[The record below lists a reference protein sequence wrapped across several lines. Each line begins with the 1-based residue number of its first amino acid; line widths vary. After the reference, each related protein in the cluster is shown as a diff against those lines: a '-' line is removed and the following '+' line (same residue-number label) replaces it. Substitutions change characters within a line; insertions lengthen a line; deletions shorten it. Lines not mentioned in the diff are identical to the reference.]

1 MRISDWSSDGCS
13 SDLLAARDRLFG
25 GRPIIALAV
34 IAVVADIGDLAID
47 PLIDAREQLLLVQPG
62 RSVRPAQ
69 IRLHQRRGRGA
80 ANMVPARIEARPLD
94 WDRARSEEHTSE
106 LQSLMRTSY

>member
-1 MRISDWSSDGCS
+1 MIRRPPRSTRTDTLFPYTTLFRSREI
-13 SDLLAARDRLFG
+13 LAIALAARDRLFG

-80 ANMVPARIEARPLD
+80 ANMVPARIEARQIG
-94 WDRARSEEHTSE
+94 RAHV
-106 LQSLMRTSY
+106 

>member
-1 MRISDWSSDGCS
+1 M
-13 SDLLAARDRLFG
+13 
-25 GRPIIALAV
+25 
-34 IAVVADIGDLAID
+34 AVVADIGDLAID

-69 IRLHQRRGRGA
+69 LRLHQRRGRGA

-94 WDRARSEEHTSE
+94 WDSARAEFGGRGGFGTQSGRASGRARVCKYGSITGVAE
-106 LQSLMRTSY
+106 